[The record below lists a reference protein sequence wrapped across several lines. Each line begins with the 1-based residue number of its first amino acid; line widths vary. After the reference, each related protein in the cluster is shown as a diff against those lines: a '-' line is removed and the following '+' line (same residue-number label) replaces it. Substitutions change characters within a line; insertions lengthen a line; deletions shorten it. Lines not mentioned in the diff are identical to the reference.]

1 MGCCQCFLSFNHCV
15 VLDQSVIPGFHVTS
29 SNTCGST
36 QNQNTLKFQVG
47 KEKGI
52 DLAPH
57 NMHISNDLS
66 LLLIEIHF
74 MYILENNA
82 YVLVSC
88 HI

>member
-1 MGCCQCFLSFNHCV
+1 M
-15 VLDQSVIPGFHVTS
+15 
-29 SNTCGST
+29 
-36 QNQNTLKFQVG
+36 KFQVG

-74 MYILENNA
+74 MYLKIMLMYLYHATYNENK
-82 YVLVSC
+82 
-88 HI
+88 